1 MKKRFVD
8 PFTPDLP
15 IDDPA
20 KFSGR
25 VTAID
30 MVVDSL
36 YQLAHK
42 QPRFTI
48 ITGDRGIGKSSVL
61 RQTKSLTEGNLNLL
75 TKLGIDPG
83 ISTYDFVTAWHDC
96 APDQTPA
103 SLAEGILSQL
113 EHAAVRLFKN
123 FKVELSLGGL
133 KLAAQDPKV
142 SDLSSVVTMFCNE
155 ISKFA
160 KKATEEEKSGIVL
173 FFDELDRVKANSG
186 VATFFKLTAEKLN
199 RDGVKNVT
207 VFAAGITGAIQNLE
221 EEHGSIYRTFKDV
234 PLPRLERQEIVQ
246 ILEEGFQ
253 SVGATYAPVVL
264 DHIFAL
270 SAGYPEPVHLLGSQI
285 LHSDSDDY
293 LSEEDFIAAERRVV
307 ETLRKNKLSGA
318 LENAGS
324 GKYQKILQAMAKY
337 SGSAVPLSYISTETG
352 YEQNQLSSNMG
363 TLVKRGVISLAT
375 RGIYSFVDPLLKV
388 YISRFGV
395 IQQGSEDEAGE
406 ESAETSTD

>member
-1 MKKRFVD
+1 MKTRFVD

-15 IDDPA
+15 IDDPT

-36 YQLAHK
+36 FQLAHK

-61 RQTKSLTEGNLNLL
+61 RQTKSLTEGNLDLL
-75 TKLGIDPG
+75 VRLGIDPG
-83 ISTYDFVTAWHDC
+83 MPTYDFVTAWHDC

-113 EHAAVRLFKN
+113 EHAAVGFFKN
-123 FKVELSLGGL
+123 FKVELNLVGL
-133 KLAAQDPKV
+133 KVAARDSKL
-142 SDLSSVVTMFCNE
+142 SDLSSVVTMFCTE

-160 KKATEEEKSGIVL
+160 QKATEDGKSGIVL

-186 VATFFKLTAEKLN
+186 VATFFKLTAEKLS
-199 RDGVKNVT
+199 RDGVKNVA
-207 VFAAGITGAIQNLE
+207 VFAAGITGAVQNLE

-234 PLPRLERQEIVQ
+234 PLLRLDRPEIVQ
-246 ILEEGFQ
+246 ILEEGFK
-253 SVGATYAPVVL
+253 SVGATYDPIVL
-264 DHIFAL
+264 DKIFSL
-270 SAGYPEPVHLLGSQI
+270 CAGYPEPVHLIGSQI
-285 LHSDSDDY
+285 LHTDIDDY
-293 LSEEDFIAAERRVV
+293 LSQEDFAAAEQAVV
-307 ETLRKNKLSGA
+307 ETLRRNKLSAA
-318 LENAGS
+318 LEDAGA
-324 GKYQKILQAMAKY
+324 GKYQKILQAMASY
-337 SGSAVPLSYISTETG
+337 SGTAVPLSYISTETG

-375 RGIYSFVDPLLKV
+375 RGIYNFVDPLLKV

-395 IQQGSEDEAGE
+395 IQPGSDGEIDE
-406 ESAETSTD
+406 ESTATPVN